1 MIWETEQSQYL
12 QNAIT
17 ERASL
22 FYYDHPENNVKRDS
36 DWLRS
41 LKVREIDRIE
51 TSYKLNTTEITKKN
65 DTAILEDVA
74 NSWTLYITSRS
85 NYLDISKHIVKN
97 IYKSY
102 NWKDVSYINVLLTT
116 PLSSLEEMGYPV
128 ERILYPI

>member
-1 MIWETEQSQYL
+1 LIWETEQSQYL